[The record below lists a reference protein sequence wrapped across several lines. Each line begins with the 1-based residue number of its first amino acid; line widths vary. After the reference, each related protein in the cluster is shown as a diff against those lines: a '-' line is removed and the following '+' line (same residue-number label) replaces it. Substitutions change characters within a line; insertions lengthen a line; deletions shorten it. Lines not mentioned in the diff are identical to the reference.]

1 MLIKKFMT
9 HDKKEAYHPVDADEI
24 VKVSCFTHIF
34 EDKTK
39 IHICGL
45 DFFVKRKE
53 KIAILGPSGSGKTT
67 LLKHLLG
74 LLDPQEGVIWVFGVN
89 PSKDF
94 EQIRSRIGFVGQNV
108 DEQII
113 ASSVFED
120 ICFSPLNYGIPRDE
134 TERLAYEIMD
144 VLKITH
150 LKDKAP
156 HYLSGGEK
164 RKVALAGALVLKP
177 RLLILDEPFSG
188 LDTMSKN
195 ELVGIINYFNDHYGT
210 AVILTSHD
218 VDIVPEIADFIYLLK
233 AGGEISKRGKPGDIF
248 ADADKL
254 AKYRL
259 EPPILSKFFLAL
271 KKKMPKIQ
279 IPLTIEEAERDI
291 ENIIKK

>member
-1 MLIKKFMT
+1 MT
-9 HDKKEAYHPVDADEI
+9 HNKKEAHPADANEI

-45 DFFVKRKE
+45 DFTVKQKE

-74 LLDPQEGVIWVFGVN
+74 LLDPQEGAIWVFGMN
-89 PSKDF
+89 PSTDF

-120 ICFSPLNYGIPRDE
+120 ICFSPLNYGISREE
-134 TERLAYEIMD
+134 TERLANEIMD
-144 VLKITH
+144 VLKIAH
-150 LKDKAP
+150 LRDKAP

-164 RKVALAGALVLKP
+164 RKVALAGALVLRP
-177 RLLILDEPFSG
+177 QLLILDEPFAG

-195 ELVGIINYFNDHYGT
+195 ELVDIINYFNKHYGT

-218 VDIVPEIADFIYLLK
+218 VDIVPEIADYVYLLK
-233 AGGEISKRGKPGDIF
+233 TGGEISKRGKPEDIF
-248 ADADKL
+248 ADADEL
-254 AKYRL
+254 SKYRL
-259 EPPILSKFFLAL
+259 EPPILSKFFLVL
-271 KKKMPKIQ
+271 REKFPKIQ
-279 IPLTIEEAERDI
+279 IPLTIEEAKHVI
-291 ENIIKK
+291 EKIVKK